1 MFFFL
6 SKTVGLLAQPIL
18 HPLLLVL
25 LGLVLGWLGW
35 RSWRRGLLI
44 TAFCLTVIYSWLPVA
59 QLVIRPL
66 ENAYPAPSAEQVR
79 QASGIIVLGGFAHSG
94 LLPAERGAG
103 QLGGAAERL
112 VEAVGLAR
120 IYPQK
125 PVIFSG
131 FSGALLPKG
140 WDEARTTRYFLDR
153 LGAGMDQIRL
163 ENRARNTAENARFS
177 LEMAQPDAAD
187 SWLLVTSAAHVPRA
201 MASFAA
207 AGWPQMIAYP
217 VDYQTR
223 PAGLDWGFNPAAGF
237 AILHSAFHEY
247 IGLASYWLTGRI

>member
-18 HPLLLVL
+18 HPLLLAL
-25 LGLVLGWLGW
+25 LGLILGWLGW
-35 RSWRRGLLI
+35 RTARRRLI
-44 TAFCLTVIYSWLPVA
+44 ISAFCLLLIYSWLPVA
-59 QLVIRPL
+59 QLMIRPL
-66 ENAYPAPSAEQVR
+66 ENAYPAPAAQQIR
-79 QASGIIVLGGFAHSG
+79 QTSGIVVLGGFANSG
-94 LLPAERGAG
+94 LLPAERRAG

-112 VEAVGLAR
+112 VEAVGLAK

-153 LGAGMDQIRL
+153 LGVEMAQIRL

-177 LEMAQPDAAD
+177 LMLAQPGDKD
-187 SWLLVTSAAHVPRA
+187 GWLLVTSAAHMPRA

-207 AGWPQMIAYP
+207 AGWPEMTPYP
-217 VDYQTR
+217 VDYQSR
-223 PAGLDWGFNPAAGF
+223 PAGFDWAFNPAAGY
-237 AILHSAFHEY
+237 AILHSALHEY
-247 IGLASYWLTGRI
+247 LGLAAYWLSGRI

>member
-6 SKTVGLLAQPIL
+6 SKTFGVLAQPIL
-18 HPLLLVL
+18 HPLLLAV

-35 RSWRRGLLI
+35 RVWRRRILV
-44 TAFCLTVIYSWLPVA
+44 ASFCLILIYSWLPVA

-66 ENAYPAPSAEQVR
+66 ENAYPTPAAQQIR
-79 QASGIIVLGGFAHSG
+79 QTSGIIVLGGFARSG

-103 QLGGAAERL
+103 QLGASAERL

-120 IYPQK
+120 IYPEK
-125 PVIFSG
+125 PVIFTG

-140 WDEARTTRYFLDR
+140 WDEARATRYFLDR
-153 LGAGMDQIRL
+153 LGVGTDQIRL

-177 LEMAQPDAAD
+177 LELAQPGDTD
-187 SWLLVTSAAHVPRA
+187 SWLLITSAAHMPRA

-223 PAGLDWGFNPAAGF
+223 PAGIDWGFDPAAGF
-237 AILHSAFHEY
+237 GILYSALHEY
-247 IGLASYWLTGRI
+247 IGLAAYRLSGRI

>member
-18 HPLLLVL
+18 HPMLLVL
-25 LGLVLGWLGW
+25 LGLFLGWLGW
-35 RSWRRGLLI
+35 HSWRRRLLI
-44 TAFCLTVIYSWLPVA
+44 GAFCLFLGYSWLPVA

-66 ENAYPAPSAEQVR
+66 ENAYPAPPAELVSQT
-79 QASGIIVLGGFAHSG
+79 SGIIVLGGFATSG

-103 QLGGAAERL
+103 QLGSAAERL
-112 VEAVGLAR
+112 VEAIGLAR

-125 PVIFSG
+125 PVIISG

-153 LGAGMDQIRL
+153 LGVGMAEIRL

-177 LEMAQPDAAD
+177 LQMAQPGNTD
-187 SWLLVTSAAHVPRA
+187 SWLLITSAVHMPRA

-207 AGWPQMIAYP
+207 VGWPQMIAYP

-223 PAGLDWGFNPAAGF
+223 PAGFDWAFNPAAGF
-237 AILHSAFHEY
+237 AILHSALHEY